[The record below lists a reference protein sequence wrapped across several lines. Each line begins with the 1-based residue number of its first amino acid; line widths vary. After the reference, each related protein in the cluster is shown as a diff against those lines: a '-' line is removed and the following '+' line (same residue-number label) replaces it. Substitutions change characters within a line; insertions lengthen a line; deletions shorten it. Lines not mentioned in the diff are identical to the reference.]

1 MVTERCFEL
10 VRGLGRQVSRLG
22 LRFRGDRRGAVAV
35 QALVLLPLILIGMV
49 SASFL
54 WQTLTIRRSLHYG
67 TAEATRF
74 LSLYPV
80 DTDDPYDW
88 EAVARKFIEAEMR
101 NNPFVDPLRI
111 NDINPRVTIQLL
123 NSYDCG
129 DAFTLDTEWDLF
141 AAVGDSGL
149 GGLPDAKQFTLKE
162 HREGEVVC
170 EP

>member
-1 MVTERCFEL
+1 MVTRRYLEL
-10 VRGLGRQVSRLG
+10 SRRIRWLATRSVA
-22 LRFRGDRRGAVAV
+22 RFRGDRGGGVAV
-35 QALVLLPLILIGMV
+35 QALVLLPVILIAMV

-54 WQTLTIRRSLHYG
+54 WQTLMIRRSLHYG

-80 DTDDPYDW
+80 DSDDPFDW
-88 EAVARKFIEAEMR
+88 EGVAREFVEAEMR
-101 NNPFVDPLRI
+101 NNPFVDRMRI
-111 NDINPRVTIQLL
+111 NDINPRVVIQLL

-129 DAFTLDTEWDLF
+129 DAFTLNTEWDLF

-149 GGLPDAKQFTLKE
+149 GGFPDSKQFTLKE

-170 EP
+170 EQ